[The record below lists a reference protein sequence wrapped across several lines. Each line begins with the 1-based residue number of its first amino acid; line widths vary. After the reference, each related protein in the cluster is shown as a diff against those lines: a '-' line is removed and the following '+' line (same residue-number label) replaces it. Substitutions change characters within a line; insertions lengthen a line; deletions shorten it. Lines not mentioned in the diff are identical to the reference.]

1 MDALHHPLALAIRSV
16 SARGK
21 PESSAKRSFPLHKGA
36 DRLHGPRLSPSYL
49 TQQAL
54 DDRGLSPPNEL
65 DAGGKG
71 IMSEQRAALKQ
82 PTPLQL
88 ILFENSDADDKR
100 YTNTINLYD
109 IAPRFVFYTDSR
121 AEGGYLRS
129 IRREFEHA
137 GITYKLLLRPGRLVR
152 ADGAEREEFPGERE
166 QIVEAVMQRIASDR
180 ARLSVENEKVRLSF
194 SLYEIREELRK
205 VRHLYSLDEIKDA
218 LTVLHTAVVEI
229 TRTDRKGQMVLSSS
243 SFPVLA
249 LRRKDDQESAYLEFN
264 PLVENAIKN
273 LHYRRIN
280 YDWLMRISHPL
291 SRWLYLKLC
300 QSITEVRPGESPLI
314 SMTAMEIAR
323 DGPMAARSRPRDT
336 LRYVTKAVE
345 VLVRD
350 GLLEDLGPDGT
361 RIIKDGRKKADVAF
375 DIVPTQGFMDDIR
388 RADALV
394 ADSKERLRIASGSE
408 SPNRFVNV
416 ERASTHTVKSARRRL
431 AANALAK
438 TASGG

>member
-1 MDALHHPLALAIRSV
+1 V
-16 SARGK
+16 
-21 PESSAKRSFPLHKGA
+21 
-36 DRLHGPRLSPSYL
+36 
-49 TQQAL
+49 
-54 DDRGLSPPNEL
+54 
-65 DAGGKG
+65 
-71 IMSEQRAALKQ
+71 SEQKNALKQ
-82 PTPLQL
+82 ATPLQL
-88 ILFENSDADDKR
+88 ILFETSDAEDGR
-100 YTNTINLYD
+100 YTNTIGLYD
-109 IAPRFVFYTDSR
+109 IAPRFVFYTDNR
-121 AEGGYLRS
+121 LEGGYLKS

-137 GITYKLLLRPGRLVR
+137 GVTYKLLLRPGRLVR
-152 ADGAEREEFPGERE
+152 ADGTEREEFPGERE

-229 TRTDRKGQMVLSSS
+229 TRTDRKTTTVLSSS

-249 LRRKDDQESAYLEFN
+249 LRRRDDQESAYLEFN

-300 QSITEVRPGESPLI
+300 QSNTDAGQGEQPTV

-323 DGPMAARSRPRDT
+323 DGPMSPRSRPRDT
-336 LRYVTKAVE
+336 LRYVTNAVE
-345 VLVRD
+345 VLVRE
-350 GLLEDLGPDGT
+350 GFLEDLGPDGQ
-361 RIIKDGRKKADVAF
+361 RVIKEGRKKTDVAF
-375 DIVPTQGFMDDIR
+375 DLMPTRRFVDDIR

-394 ADSKERLRIASGSE
+394 ADGQERLRAAAGTDRPE
-408 SPNRFVNV
+408 RFVPV
-416 ERASTHTVKSARRRL
+416 DRSVALATKGARRRL
-431 AANALAK
+431 AAAEHVSAPLPSSS
-438 TASGG
+438 TR